1 MKKQIPSSTCK
12 IKASFLPIWNRLSV
26 QWNETLLQ
34 SVGNKKKCLM
44 FCLLFLT
51 PWSRTAMA
59 IAGFKVNQ
67 SNFGQT
73 SLSSQS
79 RVVTSSQSVQNG
91 RIVLREVC
99 GKSKWKFKMAFA
111 IRRPTPPPLMAQIS
125 RHFLPHFFSFA
136 IESYIYE
143 TDFTLQKYHF

>member
-1 MKKQIPSSTCK
+1 MYSGSVVGWIIPTKGKICPCLSMKKQIPFSTCK

-34 SVGNKKKCLM
+34 AVGNKKKWLM

-51 PWSRTAMA
+51 PCSRTAMA

-79 RVVTSSQSVQNG
+79 WVVTSNQSVQNG
-91 RIVLREVC
+91 RTVQNYLVSWKKGCIQHHLRLIVFVL
-99 GKSKWKFKMAFA
+99 
-111 IRRPTPPPLMAQIS
+111 
-125 RHFLPHFFSFA
+125 
-136 IESYIYE
+136 
-143 TDFTLQKYHF
+143 

>member
-1 MKKQIPSSTCK
+1 MYSGSVVGWIISTKGNICPCPYEKANSLLNLK

-34 SVGNKKKCLM
+34 AVGNKKKWLM

-51 PWSRTAMA
+51 PCSRTAMA

-79 RVVTSSQSVQNG
+79 WVVTSNQSVQNG
-91 RIVLREVC
+91 RTVQNYLVSWKKKCIQHHLRLIVFVL
-99 GKSKWKFKMAFA
+99 
-111 IRRPTPPPLMAQIS
+111 
-125 RHFLPHFFSFA
+125 
-136 IESYIYE
+136 
-143 TDFTLQKYHF
+143 